1 MTIRDKKIDIQK
13 FFALGVVLAVSFMAT
28 PQIALAEVQ
37 PKDAMRLQ
45 ATEKLEEEALR
56 PLPAAQSPGAGLIGR
71 ELTVQPLRQPM
82 MREPLQKPVMEPLPR
97 PALEAA
103 APAPTAVPIAV
114 PEAIPAKT
122 PAPEAMP
129 AKAPAEE
136 VEEEG
141 ALGFL
146 AAIFNE
152 PVIEER
158 PKGIAERLAHRE
170 QRIRELQAK
179 RQEPKT
185 KFGIVYDE

>member
-103 APAPTAVPIAV
+103 APAPTAAPIAV

-122 PAPEAMP
+122 
-129 AKAPAEE
+129 PAEE